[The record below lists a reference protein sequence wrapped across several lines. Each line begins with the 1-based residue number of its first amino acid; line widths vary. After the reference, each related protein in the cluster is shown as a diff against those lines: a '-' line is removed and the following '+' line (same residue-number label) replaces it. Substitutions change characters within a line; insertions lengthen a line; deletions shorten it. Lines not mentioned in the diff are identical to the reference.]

1 MGLHGPPRTAPRLP
15 RCTIAYKN
23 SLMKRIFVH
32 ESMAKF
38 ISRAR
43 QAHQCTPLHLHLHR
57 AGRGIQ
63 YSLPC
68 RAHCRTAA
76 LHSLCSQDAQVE
88 LHVIEGDV
96 VDSEFGRYVV
106 LATYLLTYCY
116 RLRVRQIRSTR
127 YLLTYFTCHRLRGR
141 KERCAPFAVD
151 AVCIITRDAAGVWA
165 PLYTVLACTS
175 GF

>member
-1 MGLHGPPRTAPRLP
+1 MHPPTPTPTSGR
-15 RCTIAYKN
+15 
-23 SLMKRIFVH
+23 
-32 ESMAKF
+32 
-38 ISRAR
+38 SRY
-43 QAHQCTPLHLHLHR
+43 TVLTVR
-57 AGRGIQ
+57 AV
-63 YSLPC
+63 
-68 RAHCRTAA
+68 RTAA